1 MKQQILTMLR
11 TADGYVSGQEIC
23 EKLNV
28 SRTTVWKIIKQLQ
41 KQGYEIEGIKNR
53 GYRLLST
60 PDILTA
66 EEIKSQMG
74 TDSFV
79 NQVLYF
85 PVTDSTNIQARQCA
99 EKEDSDRLL
108 VVANEQT
115 KGRGRMGRHW
125 DSLPEENIFM
135 SLLLKPKI
143 NPKSASMLTIIAAL
157 AVAAAI
163 RENTDLESWIKWPND
178 IVINKK
184 KVCGILTEMNSELDY
199 IHYVIIGIGI
209 NVNTIVFP
217 EEIAQTATSL
227 LLESEK
233 KQRFSRSQLLC
244 SVMAFMKKYY
254 EKFLETQDLSL
265 VKEEY
270 NQRLAGLGEQV
281 KILRDKTECI
291 GISRGITKTGQ
302 LIVEYSDG
310 SKEEVFSGEVSV
322 RGLYGYV

>member
-99 EKEDSDRLL
+99 EKAEW
-108 VVANEQT
+108 
-115 KGRGRMGRHW
+115 G
-125 DSLPEENIFM
+125 
-135 SLLLKPKI
+135 
-143 NPKSASMLTIIAAL
+143 
-157 AVAAAI
+157 
-163 RENTDLESWIKWPND
+163 
-178 IVINKK
+178 
-184 KVCGILTEMNSELDY
+184 
-199 IHYVIIGIGI
+199 GIGI
-209 NVNTIVFP
+209 P
-217 EEIAQTATSL
+217 YQ
-227 LLESEK
+227 K
-233 KQRFSRSQLLC
+233 KIFLCRFC
-244 SVMAFMKKYY
+244 
-254 EKFLETQDLSL
+254 
-265 VKEEY
+265 
-270 NQRLAGLGEQV
+270 
-281 KILRDKTECI
+281 
-291 GISRGITKTGQ
+291 
-302 LIVEYSDG
+302 
-310 SKEEVFSGEVSV
+310 
-322 RGLYGYV
+322 